1 MPVTNFMS
9 KQYCDSLQAL
19 VLLMKR
25 MEQLGAAPLLN
36 DNLVGGNCGILV
48 VSGIMVSIFTAG

>member
-1 MPVTNFMS
+1 
-9 KQYCDSLQAL
+9 
-19 VLLMKR
+19 MKR